1 MGSEDGNIFL
11 WDINRSGNHFR
22 DAKQK
27 AYEYFNPFMIS
38 KMDQHVRAKPASLK
52 VESDHGKNSAKEVK
66 SENESDVQDEDD
78 IPHINEAKQ

>member
-1 MGSEDGNIFL
+1 
-11 WDINRSGNHFR
+11 
-22 DAKQK
+22 
-27 AYEYFNPFMIS
+27 MIS